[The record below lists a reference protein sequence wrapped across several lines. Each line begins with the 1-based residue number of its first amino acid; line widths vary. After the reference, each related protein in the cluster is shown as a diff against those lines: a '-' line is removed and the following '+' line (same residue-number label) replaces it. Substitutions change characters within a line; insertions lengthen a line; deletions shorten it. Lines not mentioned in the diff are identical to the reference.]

1 METEIENQARSYD
14 REDEISYRRC
24 NSSPR
29 GGRKLQQRE
38 RERGTDVDDI
48 MKVQQWKLRSFNF
61 IYSLAPPSTE
71 LTDC

>member
-1 METEIENQARSYD
+1 MIGRTRYPIEDVIPAPGEEES
-14 REDEISYRRC
+14 C
-24 NSSPR
+24 N
-29 GGRKLQQRE
+29 RKRE
-38 RERGTDVDDI
+38 REIERERDVVDDI

>member
-1 METEIENQARSYD
+1 MIGRTRYPIEDVIPAPGEEES
-14 REDEISYRRC
+14 C
-24 NSSPR
+24 N
-29 GGRKLQQRE
+29 RE